1 MGTALNLRLP
11 NLPVWAILLALSC
24 LLFLV
29 RLGNRQFMPPD
40 EPRFALIA
48 QEMLRNH
55 EFIVPHL
62 DGEAYSNKPPLYL
75 WLVALFSFPIGRVTE
90 WSARL
95 PSALAATGSVVLT
108 FFMGRR
114 LFGER
119 AGLLGALILMTSGHF
134 MVRGRWASTDMTLSF
149 FCMVSL
155 FLLYLAIHPRS
166 GPSIDP
172 AAGRWFFAAA
182 AFATLTKGPVGLV
195 LPIGILLLA
204 LAVDRR
210 WVDLRRF
217 PWFSGT
223 AIYLLLVVPWYLL
236 YGLQA
241 GGEKLGIVVLT
252 ENVIRYF
259 HAWNNVQP
267 FYYYLLRFPLSF
279 LPWSLFL
286 PAAAVALV
294 RRWRSGK
301 KSSLTFLVIW
311 FAVVFLFF
319 SISSGKRTVYLLPLF
334 PAAAMLVGWFLDRGV
349 ESLGGARSAWAR
361 GSALALA
368 LFLFLTA
375 ATIPVVALKQFGS
388 VLIPAAG
395 IGLVF
400 AISACLAVWAGW
412 KGKISFL
419 AASTGTAMI
428 LAGAIIIFGLV
439 PEFNRYQNV
448 RELSA
453 RIVKLVPP
461 GSHFAVARKKREAF
475 FFYTGLAGE
484 PISKDVDLVRIL
496 NSPEPAYCLLLEPD
510 WDRAREQ
517 HDITAAVLLREP
529 VSHHTYVLVSN
540 EVTDVQ

>member
-1 MGTALNLRLP
+1 MNLKLP
-11 NLPVWAILLALSC
+11 SRPVWVILFALSC

-29 RLGNRQFMPPD
+29 RLGSREFMPPD
-40 EPRFALIA
+40 ESRFALVA
-48 QEMLRNH
+48 QEMLGNH
-55 EFIVPHL
+55 DFIVPHL
-62 DGEAYSNKPPLYL
+62 QGEAYSNKPPFYL
-75 WLVALFSFPIGRVTE
+75 WLVALFSFPLGGVTE

-95 PSALAATGSVVLT
+95 PSSLAATGSVVLT

-114 LFGER
+114 LLGER
-119 AGLLGALILMTSGHF
+119 AGFLGAFILMTSGHF

-149 FCMVSL
+149 FFLVSL

-166 GPSIDP
+166 GRTVDP
-172 AAGRWFFAAA
+172 AAGRWFFVAA

-210 WVDLRRF
+210 WVVLWRF

-223 AIYLLLVVPWYLL
+223 AVYLLLVVPWYLL

-294 RRWRSGK
+294 RRWRSDK
-301 KSSLTFLVIW
+301 ESALRFLAVW

-334 PAAAMLVGWFLDRGV
+334 PAAAMLIGWFLDRGV
-349 ESLGGARSAWAR
+349 EALGGARSAWAR

-368 LFLFLTA
+368 LFLFIA
-375 ATIPVVALKQFGS
+375 AVTIPVVALKHFQS

-400 AISACLAVWAGW
+400 AASACLAVWAGW
-412 KGKISFL
+412 RGKISFL
-419 AASTGTAMI
+419 AASAGSAMI
-428 LAGAIIIFGLV
+428 LAGSIIIFGLV

-453 RIVKLVPP
+453 RILKLVPP
-461 GSHFAVARKKREAF
+461 GSHFAVTRKKREAF
-475 FFYTGLAGE
+475 FFYTGLPGE
-484 PISKDVDLVRIL
+484 QISKDGDLVRIL

-510 WDRAREQ
+510 WERAREQ
-517 HDITAAVLLREP
+517 HALTATVLLREP